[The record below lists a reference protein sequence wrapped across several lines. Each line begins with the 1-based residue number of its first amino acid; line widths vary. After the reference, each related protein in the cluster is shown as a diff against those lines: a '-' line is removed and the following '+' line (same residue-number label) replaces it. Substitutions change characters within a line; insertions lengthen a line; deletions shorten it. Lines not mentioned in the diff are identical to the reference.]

1 MDEKAI
7 KMTTQPVE
15 GLIAKLAL
23 PSIIS
28 MLVTTFYNMADTYFV
43 STMNNTSVTGAVG
56 VVFSLMAIIQAFG
69 FFFGHGSGNYI
80 SRSMGAG
87 DRRTSE
93 IVASIGFFGAFI
105 VGCIIMI
112 LGLAFKEKLAYM
124 LGATETIYPYAKEYM
139 TYILFGAPFMC
150 ASLVINNQLR
160 FQGNA
165 SFAMVGITTG
175 AILNCILDPLLI
187 TTFKMGIRGAAIATI
202 TGQFVS
208 FVLLLWGAHRSDN
221 VKISIKNFVPKSKY
235 LLKILN
241 GGFPSLCRQGISSLG
256 TIYLNHIAGGYGDF
270 AITGMTICSRVI
282 MFLNSAMIG
291 FGQGFQPVCG
301 YNYGAKK
308 YDRVAKAFWFCVK
321 SSFAFLVVVSLCGA
335 LFAENIV
342 KMFSED
348 LLVIKFGSAT
358 FRAMC
363 IAFPLNS
370 WIVMSNMTLQTTGKA
385 VRASIIAAARQGIV
399 LVPVMFIMN
408 SLFKLNGLVYTQMV
422 SDIITFL
429 IAVPFQMSFLKEIR
443 TEVANSDN
451 L

>member
-1 MDEKAI
+1 MDSKVEI
-7 KMTTQPVE
+7 MTTRPVE
-15 GLIAKLAL
+15 KLITRLAV

-43 STMNNTSVTGAVG
+43 STMDNTSVTGAVG
-56 VVFSLMAIIQAFG
+56 VIFSLMAIIQAFG
-69 FFFGHGSGNYI
+69 FFYGHGSGNYI

-87 DRRTSE
+87 DKRTSE
-93 IVASIGFFGAFI
+93 IVASLGFFCAFI
-105 VGCIIMI
+105 TGFLIMV
-112 LGLAFKEKLAYM
+112 LGLCFKEKLAYI
-124 LGATETIYPYAKEYM
+124 LGATDTIYPYAKEYM
-139 TYILFGAPFMC
+139 TYILIGAPFMC

-165 SFAMVGITTG
+165 SFAMVGITAG
-175 AILNCILDPLLI
+175 AVVNCVLDPLLI

-208 FVLLLWGAHRSDN
+208 FVLLLWMAHKSDN
-221 VKISIKNFVPKSKY
+221 IKISIKNFIPKYEY
-235 LLKILN
+235 LAKIIN
-241 GGFPSLCRQGISSLG
+241 GGIPSLCRQGVSSIG
-256 TIYLNHIAGGYGDF
+256 TIYLNHTAGFYGDF
-270 AITGMTICSRVI
+270 AITGIAVCTRVI
-282 MFLNSAMIG
+282 MFFNSAMIG

-301 YNYGAKK
+301 YNYGAKL
-308 YDRVAKAFWFCVK
+308 YDRVSKAFWFCVK
-321 SSFAFLVVVSLCGA
+321 SSFLFLVMVSACGV

-342 KMFSED
+342 GLFSKD
-348 LLVIKFGSAT
+348 VQVINFGTAV

-370 WIVMSNMTLQTTGKA
+370 WIVMSNMSLQTTGKA

-399 LVPVMFIMN
+399 LIPVIFIMN
-408 SLFKLNGLVYTQMV
+408 GLFKLNGLIYTQMV

-443 TEVANSDN
+443 R
-451 L
+451 

>member
-1 MDEKAI
+1 MDTKVK

-15 GLIAKLAL
+15 SLVVNLAV

-43 STMNNTSVTGAVG
+43 STMNNTSITGAVG
-56 VVFSLMAIIQAFG
+56 VIFSLMAIIQAFG

-87 DRRTSE
+87 DKRTSE

-112 LGLAFKEKLAYM
+112 LGLIFKEKLAYI

-139 TYILFGAPFMC
+139 TYILLGAPFMC

-175 AILNCILDPLLI
+175 AVLNCILDPLLI
-187 TTFKMGIRGAAIATI
+187 TTFNMGIRGAAIATI

-208 FVLLLWGAHRSDN
+208 FILLLWGAHRSDN
-221 VKISIKNFVPKSKY
+221 VKISIKNFIPKPEY

-241 GGFPSLCRQGISSLG
+241 GGFPSICRQGISSLG
-256 TIYLNHIAGGYGDF
+256 TIYLNHIAGAYGDF
-270 AITGMTICSRVI
+270 AITGMTICTRVI

-301 YNYGAKK
+301 YNYGAKLF
-308 YDRVAKAFWFCVK
+308 DRVSKAFWFCVK
-321 SSFAFLVVVSLCGA
+321 SSFVFLVIVSACGF

-342 KMFSED
+342 RMFSED
-348 LLVIKFGSAT
+348 MAVITFGSAV
-358 FRAMC
+358 FKAMC

-370 WIVMSNMTLQTTGKA
+370 WIVMSNMSLQTTGKA
-385 VRASIIAAARQGIV
+385 VRASILAGARQGIV
-399 LVPVMFIMN
+399 LVPVMFVMN
-408 SLFKLNGLVYTQMV
+408 NLFEINGLIYTQMV

-429 IAVPFQMSFLKEIR
+429 IAVPFQMSFLKELKSG
-443 TEVANSDN
+443 VANSDI